1 MDYYCC
7 SLHQSCPALCN
18 LMNCTTPGSPA
29 LHYLLE
35 FAQTH
40 VHRVDDA
47 IQPSQAIVTDYSFV
61 TRSESRVWVYYHG
74 SFGQCPWSRISV
86 LTLRSSSCESAR
98 WERRWYPSYP
108 GLRTLSIKMFT
119 NMMKTWMEEPGRLQ
133 SMGSWRVGHDWS
145 GLAAAAAAEQLY

>member
-74 SFGQCPWSRISV
+74 TFGQCP
-86 LTLRSSSCESAR
+86 
-98 WERRWYPSYP
+98 
-108 GLRTLSIKMFT
+108 
-119 NMMKTWMEEPGRLQ
+119 
-133 SMGSWRVGHDWS
+133 
-145 GLAAAAAAEQLY
+145 